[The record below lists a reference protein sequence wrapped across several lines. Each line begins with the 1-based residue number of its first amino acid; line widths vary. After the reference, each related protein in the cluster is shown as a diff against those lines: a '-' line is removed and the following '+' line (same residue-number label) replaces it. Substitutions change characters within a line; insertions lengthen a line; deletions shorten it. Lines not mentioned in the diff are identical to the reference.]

1 MGDNLSTPIDLQE
14 SFVAPSGSGSK
25 KARANQRTSSDRVSQ
40 MRKEQQKKDR
50 RRVLAIWGAAAVVIA
65 IIAGAVTFAVI
76 HSNAN
81 KPDLSAVKSY
91 KYDAG
96 AHTQEPVKYKENP
109 PVGGEHNPV
118 WLNCGVYDKPVPN
131 ENAVHALEHGAV
143 WITYKPDLPQADVD
157 KLKELTPDTYA
168 VLSPYEG
175 LPAPV
180 VITAWGKQ
188 LLLTGANDTRLEP
201 FIKDY
206 RQGPQTPEPGA
217 LCTGG
222 TDGTDANA
230 TPQVPMDGTAS
241 PSATPSPSPSAS

>member
-1 MGDNLSTPIDLQE
+1 M
-14 SFVAPSGSGSK
+14 APSGSGSK
-25 KARANQRTSSDRVSQ
+25 KARANQRNASDRVSQ

-50 RRVLAIWGAAAVVIA
+50 RRLLAIWGAAAVTVA
-65 IIAGAVTFAVI
+65 IIIGAVTFAII
-76 HSNAN
+76 HGNAN

-91 KYDAG
+91 TYAG
-96 AHTQEPVKYKENP
+96 SQHTTSHVDYKESP

-118 WLNCGVYDKPVPN
+118 WLNCGVYDTPVPK
-131 ENAVHALEHGAV
+131 ENAVHSLEHGAV
-143 WITYKPDLPQADVD
+143 WITYRPDLPAADIA

-175 LPAPV
+175 LTSPV

-188 LLLTGANDTRLEP
+188 LALTGVNDNRLEA
-201 FIKDY
+201 FIKEY
-206 RQGPQTPEPGA
+206 RESPKAPEPGA

-230 TPQVPMDGTAS
+230 TPQVPSTAPSGSVSPSATPSTSAS
-241 PSATPSPSPSAS
+241 PSATPSPSKS